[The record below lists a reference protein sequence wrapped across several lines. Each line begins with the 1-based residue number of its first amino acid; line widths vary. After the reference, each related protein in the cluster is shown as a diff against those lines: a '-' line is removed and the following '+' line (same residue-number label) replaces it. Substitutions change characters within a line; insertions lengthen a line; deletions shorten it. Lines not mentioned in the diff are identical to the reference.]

1 MFPQNEVC
9 RIMLK
14 KTSLENLDARVILSF
29 KYPAWVLKINAP
41 FKISGVFPQII
52 SKIKI
57 KNTSL
62 DNEANITQTIITHLT

>member
-14 KTSLENLDARVILSF
+14 KASLENLDDRLILSF
-29 KYPAWVLKINAP
+29 KYPAWVLKINAS
-41 FKISGVFPQII
+41 FKIPGVFPQII

-57 KNTSL
+57 K
-62 DNEANITQTIITHLT
+62 IHP